1 MNCLLQWLAKYE
13 ALAVW
18 IEGLA
23 LVGIFGFDIW
33 VAHRD
38 HKETLQQIDL
48 AQKQILASHNAER
61 AWVMTEL
68 SWAENSYLHIAET
81 SSTESGDAVSLS
93 LKLTC
98 RNEGRSPAWV
108 YAIYAHCRQMD
119 SIKELPELT
128 TADMQRQ
135 GITEP
140 IGPGKTVGRNFIL
153 SCPGQLASKEF
164 ISVYVIVEYRDVFE
178 NTRMTSLGYV
188 VAPGGNLYRQ
198 EGLPGRNKNT

>member
-1 MNCLLQWLAKYE
+1 MNCFLQWLTKYE

-18 IEGLA
+18 IEGFA

-68 SWAENSYLHIAET
+68 GWLENSRLRVVET
-81 SSTESGDAVSLS
+81 SSSETGDSVNITV
-93 LKLTC
+93 KLTC
-98 RNEGRSPAWV
+98 GNEGRSPAWV
-108 YAIYAHCRQMD
+108 YGIYAHCQIMKTV
-119 SIKELPELT
+119 KELTEL
-128 TADMQRQ
+128 AIDDMQSH

-140 IGPGKTVGRNFIL
+140 IGPGKTVNRNLFL
-153 SCPGQLASKEF
+153 SCAGKLDARQS
-164 ISVYVIVEYRDVFE
+164 ISIYVIVQYLDVFG
-178 NTRMTSLGYV
+178 NKRMTSLGYV
-188 VAPGGNLYRQ
+188 IPSDGNLYRQ
-198 EGLPGRNKNT
+198 EGLPERNKNT